1 MPSQF
6 DSIEDAITDIAA
18 GKMIVVVDD
27 ENRENEGDL
36 VMAAEKVTP
45 EAINFMIQKGRGLVC
60 VPLTSERL
68 DKLALKEMVFD
79 NTESMKTA
87 FMVSVDAATK
97 FGTTTGIS
105 AADRS
110 ITIQKLIDENT
121 VPSDLN
127 RPGHIFPLRA
137 KAGGVLQRAGHTEA
151 AVDLAEL
158 AGFSKAGIICEI
170 IKDDGHM
177 ARLDDLISFAKEHKL
192 KIISIAALIN
202 YRLRKSR
209 FVERVS
215 EAKLPTLYGEFKIIG
230 YEDKVNN
237 KEHVALV
244 YGDVEKV
251 RDVMV
256 RVHSECLTGDVF
268 GSQRCDCGW
277 QLAAAMD
284 MISKE
289 GRGVILYIRQE
300 GRGIGLLNKIKAYAL
315 QDKGHDTVE
324 ANRLLGF
331 EDDLRDYGVGAQI
344 LSDLGLT
351 TLRLLTN
358 NPRKVVGIEGYGLS
372 VIDRMSIENEPNV
385 YNAAYL
391 KTKEMKL
398 GHLLKKNK
406 E

>member
-1 MPSQF
+1 
-6 DSIEDAITDIAA
+6 
-18 GKMIVVVDD
+18 
-27 ENRENEGDL
+27 
-36 VMAAEKVTP
+36 
-45 EAINFMIQKGRGLVC
+45 
-60 VPLTSERL
+60 
-68 DKLALKEMVFD
+68 
-79 NTESMKTA
+79 
-87 FMVSVDAATK
+87 
-97 FGTTTGIS
+97 
-105 AADRS
+105 
-110 ITIQKLIDENT
+110 
-121 VPSDLN
+121 
-127 RPGHIFPLRA
+127 
-137 KAGGVLQRAGHTEA
+137 
-151 AVDLAEL
+151 
-158 AGFSKAGIICEI
+158 
-170 IKDDGHM
+170 M
-177 ARLDDLISFAKEHKL
+177 ARLDDLITFAKEHHF
-192 KIISIAALIN
+192 KIISIADLIS

-209 FVERVS
+209 FVQRVT

-244 YGDVEKV
+244 FGDVEKV

-277 QLAAAMD
+277 QLAAAME
-284 MISKE
+284 MIAKE

-300 GRGIGLLNKIKAYAL
+300 GRGIGLINKIKAYAL

-324 ANRLLGF
+324 ANRILGF

-372 VIDRMSIENEPNV
+372 VIDQIAIEMEPNI

-406 E
+406 D